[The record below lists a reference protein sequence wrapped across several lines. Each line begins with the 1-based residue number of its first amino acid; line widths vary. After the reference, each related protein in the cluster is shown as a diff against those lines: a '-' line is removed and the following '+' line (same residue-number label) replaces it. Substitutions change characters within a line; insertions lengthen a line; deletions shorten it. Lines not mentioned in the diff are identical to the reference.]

1 MRGSSERGQGIVNDR
16 KTEMRRFFAPP
27 SFLPAI
33 TTSMYPFIRH
43 WPASSFAAACVLLI
57 GTNLWGQEGRENDS
71 LEIDALL
78 LRLCSATA
86 MEKQME
92 NAVDFIVSGVVKRGL
107 PPLDTAMMVRL
118 LRCGHIVRAV
128 APVYRQR
135 FTADELLEVVNLFE
149 CPEVV
154 SRYRRL
160 TEQEGESHALLGN
173 DLKREDLIGMDSCGV
188 AAGASGVEIWF
199 DMRYELQVAV
209 SREVVILLRNAVR
222 AGLLDLNRNLREP
235 DLPPLTGEL
244 IRADAAGIPAKKY
257 ADIVRCLKGAGFR
270 DFLLMT
276 WNQSLEDGGSGR
288 FGEPMSADMLEW
300 FTRLQKL
307 MAARMDEDTLIAVVA
322 PVFDAFFTPREMKL
336 LADFYQTRAGKSYV
350 RVKLRQYREPERLT
364 EIFMEEF
371 DKLPPKE
378 QDRLIAFRDTEAA
391 DKFIMQSAAMSQ
403 ALYDRHVPGALRP
416 PVPIH
421 GCASRRGVSGYD

>member
-1 MRGSSERGQGIVNDR
+1 
-16 KTEMRRFFAPP
+16 MRRFSVPP

-43 WPASSFAAACVLLI
+43 WAARFFAAACILLI
-57 GTNLWGQEGRENDS
+57 GTNLWGQEGREDDS
-71 LEIDALL
+71 LEVDALL

-92 NAVDFIVSGVVKRGL
+92 NAVDFIVSGAVKRGL

-118 LRCGHIVRAV
+118 LRCGHIVQAV

-135 FTADELLEVVNLFE
+135 FTSDELLEVVNLFE

-160 TEQEGESHALLGN
+160 TEQGESHALLGN
-173 DLKREDLIGMDSCGV
+173 DLKREDLIGMDSCAV
-188 AAGASGVEIWF
+188 TAGASGVEIWF

-209 SREVVILLRNAVR
+209 SREVVILLRDVVR
-222 AGLLDLNRNLREP
+222 AGLLDLNENLREP

-276 WNQSLEDGGSGR
+276 WNQSLEDGGSDR

-322 PVFDAFFTPREMKL
+322 PVFDTFFTAREMKL

-350 RVKLRQYREPERLT
+350 RVKLRQYREPERLS

-391 DKFIMQSAAMSQ
+391 DKFIMQSNAMSE
-403 ALYDRHVPGALRP
+403 ALYDRLYRYMDVLRDE
-416 PVPIH
+416 
-421 GCASRRGVSGYD
+421 AYLDMMEDADSNE

>member
-1 MRGSSERGQGIVNDR
+1 MR
-16 KTEMRRFFAPP
+16 
-27 SFLPAI
+27 
-33 TTSMYPFIRH
+33 PFIRH
-43 WPASSFAAACVLLI
+43 WAVRSFAAACIFLI
-57 GTNLWGQEGRENDS
+57 GTNLWGQEGREDDS

-92 NAVDFIVSGVVKRGL
+92 NAVDFIVAGAVKGGL
-107 PPLDTAMMVRL
+107 PPLDTALMVRL

-128 APVYRQR
+128 APVYRRR
-135 FTADELLEVVNLFE
+135 FTSDELLEVVSLFE

-160 TEQEGESHALLGN
+160 TELGESHTLLGN
-173 DLKREDLIGMDSCGV
+173 DLEREDLTGMDSCAV
-188 AAGASGVEIWF
+188 TAGASGVEIWF
-199 DMRYELQVAV
+199 DMRHELEVAV
-209 SREVVILLRNAVR
+209 LREVVILLREALR
-222 AGLLDLNRNLREP
+222 AGLRDLNGNRSDP
-235 DLPPLTGEL
+235 GLPPLTGEL
-244 IRADAAGIPAKKY
+244 IRADAAKIPAKKY

-322 PVFDAFFTPREMKL
+322 PVFDTFFTAREMKL

-350 RVKLRQYREPERLT
+350 RVKLRQYREPERLS

-371 DKLPPKE
+371 NKLPPKE

-391 DKFIMQSAAMSQ
+391 DKFIMQSSAMSE
-403 ALYDRHVPGALRP
+403 ALYDRLYRYLDVLRDE
-416 PVPIH
+416 
-421 GCASRRGVSGYD
+421 AYLDMMEDADSNE